1 LVDVNN
7 KERKMKTKTVTII
20 TILTI
25 AALLTYT
32 SCALLKGGLRTATDW
47 ADIACDLMGTA
58 ENAPVTVEELCTPDQ
73 DLDGFSLVEFCS
85 VHKPL
90 SPFIRRLLAVSGD
103 ECVSYGADPEVLGI
117 GGE

>member
-1 LVDVNN
+1 
-7 KERKMKTKTVTII
+7 MKNKTVTII

-32 SCALLKGGLRTATDW
+32 SCALLKGGLRTVNDLAETVCDIMST
-47 ADIACDLMGTA
+47 AD
-58 ENAPVTVEELCTPDQ
+58 NAPVTVEELCTPVDG
-73 DLDGFSLVEFCS
+73 LDGFSILEFCS
-85 VHKPL
+85 VHEPL

-103 ECVSYGADPEVLGI
+103 ECVSYGADPEVLGL